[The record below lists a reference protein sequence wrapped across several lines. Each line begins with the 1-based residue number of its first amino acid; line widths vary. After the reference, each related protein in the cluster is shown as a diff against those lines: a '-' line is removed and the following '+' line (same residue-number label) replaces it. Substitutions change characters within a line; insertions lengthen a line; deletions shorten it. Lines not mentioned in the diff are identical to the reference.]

1 MCNMTYKVKNT
12 KKKVHKKGIQRINF
26 KENKIGWKVLNEQ
39 SLKIDKFGQY
49 QLFSGLI

>member
-1 MCNMTYKVKNT
+1 MCNMTYEVK
-12 KKKVHKKGIQRINF
+12 KAKKVHKKGTQRINF
-26 KENKIGWKVLNEQ
+26 KENKIGWKILIEQ